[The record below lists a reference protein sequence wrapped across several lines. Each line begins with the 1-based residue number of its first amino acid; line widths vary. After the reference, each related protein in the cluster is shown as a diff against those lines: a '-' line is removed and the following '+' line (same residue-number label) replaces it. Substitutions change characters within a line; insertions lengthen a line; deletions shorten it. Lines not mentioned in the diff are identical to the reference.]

1 MRPPHSNSGFT
12 PTWRPSRLRPCH
24 PLQQRGPSRPPCT
37 TCPHEVSNRQT
48 QLTGQDGVTSQN
60 RELVLKGHR
69 VPVWVLPPQP
79 TRARGRTGQS
89 CPPEAPQGRLEE
101 LRPPSHYKSL
111 QWLSSSRNI
120 PVALHLLRAACQSVV
135 KAAGATSAPP
145 GNVLHA
151 HGAPAELSGRG
162 AKSRALLLSYAARI
176 YM

>member
-1 MRPPHSNSGFT
+1 MGAA
-12 PTWRPSRLRPCH
+12 PTAN
-24 PLQQRGPSRPPCT
+24 T
-37 TCPHEVSNRQT
+37 
-48 QLTGQDGVTSQN
+48 
-60 RELVLKGHR
+60 
-69 VPVWVLPPQP
+69 
-79 TRARGRTGQS
+79 ARGHTGQS